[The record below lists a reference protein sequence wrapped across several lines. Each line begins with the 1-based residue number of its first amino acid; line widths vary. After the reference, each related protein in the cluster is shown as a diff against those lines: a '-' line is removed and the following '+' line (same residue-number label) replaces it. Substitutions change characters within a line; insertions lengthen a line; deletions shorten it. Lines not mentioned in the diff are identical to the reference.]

1 MLPRV
6 VQIDDYMFGEV
17 MKSKEICI
25 GVGYEAGIA
34 TGLAQGLERGM
45 EQGIAR
51 GLELTQGLEQGQYN
65 TRIENAKAMLAD
77 NMDMNLVAKY
87 VGLPV
92 ETIKAELG

>member
-1 MLPRV
+1 MKPIDELTF
-6 VQIDDYMFGEV
+6 IDDYMFGEV

-34 TGLAQGLERGM
+34 TGLAQGLER
-45 EQGIAR
+45 
-51 GLELTQGLEQGQYN
+51 GLEQGQYN

>member
-1 MLPRV
+1 MLPRE

-34 TGLAQGLERGM
+34 RGL
-45 EQGIAR
+45 EQGI
-51 GLELTQGLEQGQYN
+51 TQGLEQGQYN

>member
-25 GVGYEAGIA
+25 SVGYEAGIA

-45 EQGIAR
+45 
-51 GLELTQGLEQGQYN
+51 EQGQYN